1 MLLRKLNPLA
11 RLVPCV
17 IIAKLNTLM
26 NEIFKVAV

>member
-1 MLLRKLNPLA
+1 MLSRKLNPLA

-17 IIAKLNTLM
+17 IIAKINTLM